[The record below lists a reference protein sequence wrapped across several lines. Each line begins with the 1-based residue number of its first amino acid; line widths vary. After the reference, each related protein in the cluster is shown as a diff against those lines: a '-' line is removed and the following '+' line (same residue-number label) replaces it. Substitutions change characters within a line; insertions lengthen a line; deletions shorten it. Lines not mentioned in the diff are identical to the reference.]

1 MDLVTQEM
9 ERDLYLLN
17 KKEKKLSKMFTGK
30 EKIYKAIENN
40 FKKYNCKINPLKIKY
55 GRENVLEVVVKSDK
69 FGHQDFTRNTIQTLG
84 DDLSHILHEGNVSGL
99 LTTAMKFNQ
108 FYRNGRN
115 TNIGDDINIFDPN
128 DFVYHETEK
137 ARLGEQKSFKEF
149 RFYLMRTG
157 TKIGKYSEDENNDC
171 LYNCLLKIL
180 LDDLIFKT
188 PAKFKEFLKI
198 ERNEGVHIDRIKD
211 VEAKL
216 HISINVS
223 GDHIYTSV
231 LKTNKQIDLKLI
243 NNHYTIDHSISKKAI
258 GVSYKERNIL
268 LYDKMADIG
277 YDGVST
283 IQMSK
288 RLLQDIYSFRC
299 AYIVI
304 PRTEFDITIEEEFDN
319 ITANNKALKQAT
331 KGFINLGQTGTI
343 KKTSLYL
350 FERLSAHIPNPEH
363 ISQIEM
369 TWIENA
375 SLGAIIFSEDYE
387 GEAWKYDVK
396 SNYPSIMCS
405 KLLVPMK
412 KGEFKR
418 FTLNEFNNLKFYPNG
433 IYRAVIK
440 ASTDIKINRLFR
452 FNKLN
457 YYTQISLSHAQ
468 KLGLTIELIVDEEP
482 NSLLYSRDKCLRCDE
497 IFSKFVAY
505 MFDLKDKK
513 VPMSKLILNMLWGAL
528 TESDLKK
535 VIIDN
540 TKDEEFIID
549 DNMTIVQIKPSFLKD
564 ITFVKYANND
574 SYYKSNFARLKPF
587 LLSKARSNICDIIL
601 PYKDN
606 VVKAHTDSMILSQFP
621 KDIKTGLKLGDLA
634 YEGYCNYIVVR
645 NNAKEKD
652 AQGNKAEYKI

>member
-1 MDLVTQEM
+1 MDSITQEL
-9 ERDLYLLN
+9 ERDLYLMN
-17 KKEKKLSKMFTGK
+17 KKEKKISKLFSGK
-30 EKIYKAIENN
+30 EKIMKAIEKN
-40 FKKYNCKINPLKIKY
+40 FSKYNCKIQPLKIKY
-55 GRENVLEVVVKSDK
+55 GRENVLEVVVKNDK
-69 FGHQDFTRNTIQTLG
+69 FGHHDFTRNNIQTLG
-84 DDLSHILHEGNVSGL
+84 NDLSHILHEGGVDGL
-99 LTTAMKFNQ
+99 LTTAMKFNNY
-108 FYRNGRN
+108 YRNGRN
-115 TNIGDDINIFDPN
+115 TNIGDDIDIFDAN
-128 DFVYHETEK
+128 DYEYHETEK
-137 ARLGEQKSFKEF
+137 ARLGGQNTFGEF

-157 TKIGKYSEDENNDC
+157 TKIGKDSDNNDC

-180 LDDLIFKT
+180 LDNLIFKT
-188 PAKFKEFLKI
+188 PIKFKEFLKI
-198 ERNEGVHIDRIKD
+198 ERNEGVNIDRIKD

-216 HISINVS
+216 NISINVS

-231 LKTNKQIDLKLI
+231 LKTNKQINLKLI
-243 NNHYTIDHSISKKAI
+243 NNHYTIDHSLSRKAI

-277 YDGVST
+277 YDGVSI

-288 RLLQDIYSFRC
+288 RLLQDIYAFRC
-299 AYIVI
+299 AYIVV
-304 PRTEFDITIEEEFDN
+304 PRTEFEIPIEVEFEN
-319 ITANNKALKQAT
+319 LTATNKALKQAT
-331 KGFINLGQTGTI
+331 KGFINLGETGTI

-396 SNYPSIMCS
+396 SMYPSIMCS

-412 KGEFKR
+412 KGEFRK
-418 FTLNEFNNLKFYPNG
+418 FTLDEFNNLKFYPNG
-433 IYRAVIK
+433 IYRAVVK
-440 ASTDIKINRLFR
+440 ASTDIKTNRLFR

-457 YYTQISLSHAQ
+457 YYTQISLSHAIT
-468 KLGLTIELIVDEEP
+468 LGLTIELIIDDQP

-505 MFDLKDKK
+505 MFDLKNKK

-540 TKDEEFIID
+540 SKDDEFDIK

-587 LLSKARSNICDIIL
+587 FLSKARSNICDIML
-601 PYKDN
+601 PYKDT
-606 VVKAHTDSMILSQFP
+606 VVKCHTDSLTVSKYP
-621 KDIKTGLKLGDLA
+621 TDIKTGSKLGELA
-634 YEGYCNYIVVR
+634 FEGYCDYIVVR

-652 AQGNKAEYKI
+652 AEGNNAVFKI